1 MTASMTS
8 FGRVEETTEFG
19 HVIWDIRSVNHRY
32 LDVNLRMPEEMR
44 LLENSVRQKISA
56 TIKRGKVDCTL
67 RFDADAG
74 EATDI
79 AMNRT
84 QAGKVIEAAK
94 SLGEYGADTGALNP
108 IEIMR
113 WPGVI
118 EREPVDID
126 RASTTILGLLDLALG
141 MVRDTREVEGEKM
154 RDMILARCGDV
165 DGIIDNFRREL
176 PAIIDSLRDRL
187 NARVAELGVEL
198 DPERLEQEVVLQAQ
212 KMDVAEELDRLE
224 AHVTEVKRAL
234 ETTDPVGRRL
244 DFLMQEMNREANT
257 LGSKSAD
264 IKMTN
269 ASVDLKVLIEQ
280 MREQIQN
287 IE

>member
-1 MTASMTS
+1 MTA
-8 FGRVEETTEFG
+8 FGRIEETTEFG
-19 HVIWDIRSVNHRY
+19 HVVWDIRSVNHRY
-32 LDVNLRMPEEMR
+32 LDINLRLPEEMR
-44 LLENSVRQKISA
+44 MLENSVRQKIA
-56 TIKRGKVDCTL
+56 GTIKRGKVDCTL

-74 EATDI
+74 AHTGI
-79 AMNRT
+79 SLNRNL
-84 QAGKVIEAAK
+84 AKKVIEAAH
-94 SLGEYGADTGALNP
+94 SLGESGADAGALNP

-126 RASTTILGLLDLALG
+126 AVGTTLLALLDKALLR
-141 MVRDTREVEGEKM
+141 VKDTRETEGEKIQQ
-154 RDMILARCGDV
+154 MINGRCQEVAAIIARLQSD
-165 DGIIDNFRREL
+165 L
-176 PAIIDSLRDRL
+176 PAIIEALRDKL
-187 NARVAELGVEL
+187 NARIAELAIEV
-198 DPERLEQEVVLQAQ
+198 DPDRLEQEVVLQAQ

-224 AHVTEVKRAL
+224 AHIAEVRRAL
-234 ETTDPVGRRL
+234 DAANPVGRRL

-269 ASVDLKVLIEQ
+269 TSVDLKVLIEQ